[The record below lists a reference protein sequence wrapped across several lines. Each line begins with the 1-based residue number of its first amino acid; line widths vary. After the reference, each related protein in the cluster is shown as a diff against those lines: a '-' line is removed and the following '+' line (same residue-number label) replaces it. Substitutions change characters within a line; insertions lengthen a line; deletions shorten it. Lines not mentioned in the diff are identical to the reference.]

1 MTPLFQPSLRPRKEE
16 AAPPRRQADDR
27 WGERRNE
34 FVVIFRSLY
43 IWFATAFLMGVFFPI
58 VFLVWVFERNELHP
72 RTTAMVMFL
81 SRTATRINPLL
92 HLHIEGKE
100 LPDPSQA
107 YVVVVNHQSLTDIPL
122 VSHLPINLK
131 WVAKASLFKV
141 PFLGNLMKWNGDI
154 PVDFKAPDKKR
165 RVMEAT
171 TAYIEKGC
179 NVIFF
184 PEGRRSF
191 TGDVAR
197 FHNGAFEL
205 AIQTGVPVLPIAL
218 DGLWDLLPSNS
229 WKFAEGR
236 DIHLKILEPISTEGL
251 TVKDA
256 AHLRE
261 KVRFKIM
268 DEVAAWR
275 GVSPES
281 IDGIWKSA
289 SAIAPRTTPP
299 PSSNLTHEPFHLFQH
314 HDN

>member
-1 MTPLFQPSLRPRKEE
+1 MTPLFQPSLRPQKKD
-16 AAPPRRQADDR
+16 AFRQQGDSR
-27 WGERRNE
+27 WATRRNE
-34 FVVIFRSLY
+34 FVVIARSLY
-43 IWFATAFLMGVFFPI
+43 IWCASAILMLVFFPF
-58 VFLVWVFERNELHP
+58 VFLVWFFERNELHP

-100 LPDPSQA
+100 IPDPNQA

-122 VSHLPINLK
+122 ISHLPIHLK

-141 PFLGNLMKWNGDI
+141 PFLGSIMKWNGDI
-154 PVDFKAPDKKR
+154 PVDFRAPDKKQ

-179 NVIFF
+179 SVIFF
-184 PEGRRSF
+184 PEGRRSL
-191 TGDVAR
+191 TGNVAR

-205 AIQTGVPVLPIAL
+205 AIETGVPVLPIAL
-218 DGLWDLLPSNS
+218 DGLWDLLPRNS

-251 TVKDA
+251 SVKDA

-268 DEVAAWR
+268 DEIAAGR

-281 IDGIWKSA
+281 IDGIWKSTPA
-289 SAIAPRTTPP
+289 VAPTPAP
-299 PSSNLTHEPFHLFQH
+299 VPVPSPSHESFPLFQH
-314 HDN
+314 HDH